1 MSKQTRRPDIDG
13 LRAVAILSVM
23 AFHFNPRWLPGGF
36 AGVDIFFVISAYL
49 ITSIIHA
56 GMLDGSFSY
65 QAFYVRR
72 IKRIFPASILVFGVT
87 AFLASQ
93 LNGLLLSDAKYVL
106 LFLFNSHTSNYFTQN
121 SQTNFFL
128 HYWSLSIEEQFYF
141 IWPPLLGLALWGGAH
156 LFGPNTCRRW
166 LRALP
171 LAIAVTGFVLGEIWV
186 HDPASSGTAYFYS
199 MPRFG
204 ELAIGAFAAL
214 LPRSPSLGRLAGNLL
229 SAAGALAIALAF
241 VFLDEKVYPGVQAL
255 LPCVGA
261 ALILYCWNPAGGVA
275 LVNRV
280 LGSRPLVLIG
290 LISYSLYLWH
300 WPVLSIMRFWR
311 GQNALPASWMASA
324 LGLIFLLSIATYH
337 FVEQP
342 FIRSKPGFKVVFPAF
357 VSTTLAGVALILM
370 MTGVD
375 AYNIAPVL
383 GRTFTNVTIDGQNTH
398 LTSGWIDP
406 CFDKSFHGKS
416 KDVVDR
422 TCAIGAARSPSIL
435 LVGDS
440 HGAAIGAFMD
450 QLGKREGF
458 ALTSYEVGACQI
470 AEWGLA
476 ARAPDVVRTP
486 ERIRNCQDM
495 LAFIKANHEKYQA
508 IFVVNA
514 FNLFAG
520 DYNVFSHA
528 PEAAPSV
535 RVDILSEI
543 AKTTPIYFFYD
554 SPVIDRSIQYSP
566 FFAWLHL
573 PTGGYPVKD
582 GDRGNPLIARAVAS
596 IPGAHWI
603 DLGDSYHALTK
614 DHFVYKGYP
623 VYVDSNH
630 LNGYGAR
637 SLADIFIQG
646 DDACFFCRV
655 LTAQSSR

>member
-1 MSKQTRRPDIDG
+1 MNKLTRRPDIDG

-49 ITSIIHA
+49 ITGIIHA
-56 GMLDGSFSY
+56 SLLDGNFSY
-65 QAFYVRR
+65 RAFYVRR

-93 LNGLLLSDAKYVL
+93 LNGLLLPDAKYVL
-106 LFLFNSHTSNYFTQN
+106 LFLFNYHTSNYFTQN

-141 IWPPLLGLALWGGAH
+141 IWPLLLGFALWANAR
-156 LFGPNTCRRW
+156 LFGPNARRG
-166 LRALP
+166 LPRVLP
-171 LAIAVTGFVLGEIWV
+171 LAIAVIGFALGEFWV
-186 HDPASSGTAYFYS
+186 HDPVAAGTAYFYS

-214 LPRSPSLGRLAGNLL
+214 LPRSPGPSRLTGNLL

-241 VFLDEKVYPGVQAL
+241 VLLSEKGYPGVRAL
-255 LPCVGA
+255 VPCVGA
-261 ALILYCWNPAGGVA
+261 ALILYCWNPTGGVA
-275 LVNRV
+275 VVNRV

-300 WPVLSIMRFWR
+300 WPVLSIMRFWL
-311 GQNALPASWMASA
+311 GQNALPASYMAIA
-324 LGLIFLLSIATYH
+324 LALIFLLSIGTYR
-337 FVEQP
+337 FIEQP

-357 VSTTLAGVALILM
+357 VSTTLAGVVVILM
-370 MTGVD
+370 MTGVEN
-375 AYNIAPVL
+375 YNIPPML
-383 GRTFTNVTIDGQNTH
+383 GGEFTNVTIDGQNTH

-406 CFDKSFHGKS
+406 CFDKTFRGAT
-416 KDVVDR
+416 KDLIDK
-422 TCAIGAARSPSIL
+422 TCAIGAAKPPSIL

-450 QLGKREGF
+450 RLGRREGF

-476 ARAPDVVRTP
+476 ARAPGVVRTP
-486 ERIRNCQDM
+486 ERIQNCEDM
-495 LAFIKANHEKYQA
+495 LAYIKANHQKYQA

-514 FNLFAG
+514 FNLLAG

-528 PEAAPSV
+528 PEAAPGV
-535 RVDILSEI
+535 RIDILREI

-566 FFAWLHL
+566 FFAWLNV

-582 GDRGNPLIARAVAS
+582 GDQGNPLIARAVAS
-596 IPGAHWI
+596 IPGAHWV
-603 DLGDSYHALTK
+603 DLGDSYRALTK

-630 LNGYGAR
+630 LNGYGSR
-637 SLADIFIQG
+637 SLADIFMQSDG
-646 DDACFFCRV
+646 ACFICRV
-655 LTAQSSR
+655 LSAQASR